1 MKTVINS
8 RTLRALYTRA
18 RIAGLIVAVAFA
30 GLFMAACGDSSGPRT
45 VASVV
50 VTPNPASVAAGGTL
64 QFTAVITDS
73 EGNVLNSTP
82 SWSVSGGGTITQTGL
97 FTAFNI
103 AGTFTITV
111 TCRGVPGT
119 ATVTVTGGPLASIV
133 VTPNPG
139 TMPINTALT
148 YTASGRDAFGNTVP
162 ITGTVS
168 WTVVA
173 GGGTVPV
180 GATGLTVPFTAG
192 SVAATFTNT
201 VRASNGTLAGTATAI
216 VTVGPLATIV
226 VTPNPGT
233 MPVNTSLTYTASGR
247 DAGGNTVPITGT
259 VTWTVINGGGTIP
272 AGTTGLTAPFTA
284 GNVAA
289 TFTNTVQAS
298 NGTLAGT
305 ATAIVTAGTPPPP
318 PSGGFTIL
326 GRVAATCSTGS
337 IIGDVGVF
345 NLPGDAP
352 PGTITAACIPVTTG
366 TVHPPGDAATK
377 TAYNNFLAAYTA
389 FAPVAGDCNV
399 GNTLTGTLAGVSLAP
414 GTYCFTAAA
423 ALTGTLTLNGPPT
436 GVWLFKIGTAGTGDL
451 TGTNFNVIMAGGAVP
466 CNVTWW
472 VRQASAMTT
481 SNFIGTIMAGTAVTF
496 TGGTFIGNGWA
507 GASGTGDATETGT
520 AITGCP

>member
-1 MKTVINS
+1 MKSVIKN
-8 RTLRALYTRA
+8 RTLQGLRRYT
-18 RIAGLIVAVAFA
+18 RIAGVLVAVIVA
-30 GLFMAACGDSSGPRT
+30 GLFMAACGDSSGPVT

-50 VTPNPASVAAGGTL
+50 VTPNPASVAAGGTV

-73 EGNVLNSTP
+73 EGNVYNSTP

-103 AGTFTITV
+103 AGTFTVSV
-111 TCRGVPGT
+111 TCRGVTGT
-119 ATVTVTGGPLASIV
+119 AIVNVVGGPLASIV

-139 TMPINTALT
+139 TMPINTGLL
-148 YTASGRDAFGNTVP
+148 YTASGRDAFNNTVP
-162 ITGTVS
+162 ITGTVT
-168 WTVVA
+168 WTVVN
-173 GGGTVPV
+173 GGGTIPV
-180 GATGLTVPFTAG
+180 GTTGLTATFTAG

-216 VTVGPLATIV
+216 VTAGPLATIV

-259 VTWTVINGGGTIP
+259 VTWSVVAGGGTIP
-272 AGTTGLTAPFTA
+272 AGTTGLTAVFTA
-284 GNVAA
+284 GNVTG
-289 TFTNTVQAS
+289 TFANTVRAT
-298 NGTLAGT
+298 NGTLSGT
-305 ATAIVTAGTPPPP
+305 ATAIVTAAAPPPP
-318 PSGGFTIL
+318 ASGGFTIL
-326 GRVAATCSTGS
+326 GRAAVTCSTGS
-337 IIGDVGVF
+337 IIGDVGTF
-345 NLPGDAP
+345 QAPGDAP
-352 PGTITAACIPVTTG
+352 PGTITAACGPVTTG
-366 TVHPPGDAATK
+366 TVHAPGDLATK
-377 TAYNNFLAAYTA
+377 TAYNNFLTAYTA
-389 FAPVAGDCNV
+389 LAPVPGDCNA

-436 GVWLFKIGTAGTGDL
+436 ATWLFKIGTAGTGDL
-451 TGTNFNVIMAGGAVP
+451 SGTNFTVLMAGGAVP

-481 SNFIGTIMAGTAVTF
+481 SNFKGTILAGTGVTF

-507 GASGTGDATETGT
+507 GASGSGDATETGT